1 MADIAKLYELQKIDV
16 TTQKVRRRLTQ
27 LKTLLVESDDLKR
40 ARTQAETLQAEQQQW
55 HSKQKGAE
63 LEAQSL
69 ASRIQESEQRLMS
82 GQVRNPKELES
93 LQSSIEALQR
103 QRSAIETDSVE
114 ALLKHEELNGQV
126 ATANDQLQ
134 RVQQAWSASQTEL
147 TEEENKL
154 KRGYLQLKKQRDTL
168 TESLDKA
175 LLQQYEYLRER
186 KAGIAV
192 TTVENE
198 SCSACHVRVPSGILS
213 TLRSQSD
220 RMVSCTSCGRILY
233 NR

>member
-1 MADIAKLYELQKIDV
+1 MADIAKLYELQKIDG
-16 TTQKVRRRLTQ
+16 TTQKVRRRLAQ

-40 ARTQAETLQAEQQQW
+40 ARTQTETLQAEQQEW
-55 HSKQKGAE
+55 HSKQKNAE
-63 LEAQSL
+63 LETQSL
-69 ASRIQESEQRLMS
+69 TDRIKEGEQRLMS

-103 QRSAIETDSVE
+103 QRGILENTSVE
-114 ALLKHEELNGQV
+114 ALLKNEELSGQV
-126 ATANDQLQ
+126 ATATVQLQ
-134 RVQQAWSASQTEL
+134 RVQQVWSASQSEL

-186 KAGIAV
+186 KAGVAV
-192 TTVENE
+192 ATIENE
-198 SCSACHVRVPSGILS
+198 NCSACHVRVPSGVLS

-220 RMVSCTSCGRILY
+220 KMVSCTSCGRILY

>member
-1 MADIAKLYELQKIDV
+1 MADIAKLYELQKIDG
-16 TTQKVRRRLTQ
+16 TTQKVRRRLAQ

-40 ARTQAETLQAEQQQW
+40 ARTQTETLQAEQQEW
-55 HSKQKGAE
+55 HSKQKNAE
-63 LEAQSL
+63 LETQSL
-69 ASRIQESEQRLMS
+69 TDRIKEGEQRLMS

-103 QRSAIETDSVE
+103 QRGIVENASVE
-114 ALLKHEELNGQV
+114 ALLKNEELSGQV
-126 ATANDQLQ
+126 ATATVQLQ
-134 RVQQAWSASQTEL
+134 RVQQVWSASQSEL

-175 LLQQYEYLRER
+175 LFQQYEYLRER
-186 KAGIAV
+186 KAGVAV
-192 TTVENE
+192 ATIENE
-198 SCSACHVRVPSGILS
+198 NCSACHVRVPSGVLS

-220 RMVSCTSCGRILY
+220 KLVSCTSCGRILY

>member
-1 MADIAKLYELQKIDV
+1 MADIAKLYELQKIDG
-16 TTQKVRRRLTQ
+16 TTQKVRRRLAQ

-40 ARTQAETLQAEQQQW
+40 ARTQTETLQTEQQEW
-55 HSKQKGAE
+55 HSKQKNAE
-63 LEAQSL
+63 LETQSL
-69 ASRIQESEQRLMS
+69 TDRIKEGEQRLMS

-103 QRSAIETDSVE
+103 QRGIVENASVE
-114 ALLKHEELNGQV
+114 ALLKNEELSGQV
-126 ATANDQLQ
+126 ATATVQLQ
-134 RVQQAWSASQTEL
+134 RVQQVWSASQSEL

-175 LLQQYEYLRER
+175 LFQQYEYLRER
-186 KAGIAV
+186 KAGVAV
-192 TTVENE
+192 ATIENE
-198 SCSACHVRVPSGILS
+198 NCSACHVRVPSGVLS

-220 RMVSCTSCGRILY
+220 KLVICTSCGRILY

>member
-1 MADIAKLYELQKIDV
+1 MADIAKLYELQKIDG
-16 TTQKVRRRLTQ
+16 TTQKVRRRLAQ

-40 ARTQAETLQAEQQQW
+40 ARTQTETLQAEQQEW
-55 HSKQKGAE
+55 HSKQKNAE
-63 LEAQSL
+63 LETQSL
-69 ASRIQESEQRLMS
+69 TDRIKEGEQRLMS

-103 QRSAIETDSVE
+103 QRGIVENASVE
-114 ALLKHEELNGQV
+114 ALLKNEELSGQV
-126 ATANDQLQ
+126 ATATVQLQ
-134 RVQQAWSASQTEL
+134 RVQQVWSASQSEL

-186 KAGIAV
+186 KAGVAV
-192 TTVENE
+192 ATIENE
-198 SCSACHVRVPSGILS
+198 NCSACHVRVPSGVLS

-220 RMVSCTSCGRILY
+220 KLVSCTSCGRILY

>member
-40 ARTQAETLQAEQQQW
+40 ARTQAETLQAEQQDW
-55 HSKQKGAE
+55 HGKQKNAE
-63 LEAQSL
+63 LETQSL
-69 ASRIQESEQRLMS
+69 ADRIKESEQRLMS

-103 QRSAIETDSVE
+103 QRSIVETASVE
-114 ALLKHEELNGQV
+114 ALLKNEELNGQV
-126 ATANDQLQ
+126 ATANAQLQ
-134 RVQQAWSASQTEL
+134 QVQQAWSASQSEL

-168 TESLDKA
+168 SESLDKA

-186 KAGIAV
+186 KAGVAIA
-192 TTVENE
+192 TVENE
-198 SCSACHVRVPSGILS
+198 ICSACHVRVPTGVLS
-213 TLRSQSD
+213 TLRGQRD
-220 RMVSCTSCGRILY
+220 KLVSCTSCGRILY
-233 NR
+233 GR

>member
-1 MADIAKLYELQKIDV
+1 MADIAKLYELQKIDG
-16 TTQKVRRRLTQ
+16 TTQKVRRRLAQ

-40 ARTQAETLQAEQQQW
+40 ARTQTETLQAEQQEW
-55 HSKQKGAE
+55 HSKQKNAE
-63 LEAQSL
+63 LETQSL
-69 ASRIQESEQRLMS
+69 TDRIKEGEQRLMS

-103 QRSAIETDSVE
+103 QRGIVENTSVE
-114 ALLKHEELNGQV
+114 ALLKNEELSGQV
-126 ATANDQLQ
+126 ATATVQLQ
-134 RVQQAWSASQTEL
+134 RVQQVWSASQSEL

-154 KRGYLQLKKQRDTL
+154 KRGYLQLKKQRDAL

-186 KAGIAV
+186 KAGVAV
-192 TTVENE
+192 ATIENE
-198 SCSACHVRVPSGILS
+198 NCSACHVRVPSGVLS

-220 RMVSCTSCGRILY
+220 KMVSCTSCGRILY

>member
-40 ARTQAETLQAEQQQW
+40 ARTQAEALQAEQQEW
-55 HSKQKGAE
+55 HSKQKSAE
-63 LEAQSL
+63 LETQSL
-69 ASRIQESEQRLMS
+69 ADRIKESEQRLMS

-103 QRSAIETDSVE
+103 QRSAIETASVE
-114 ALLKHEELNGQV
+114 ALMKHEELTSQV
-126 ATANDQLQ
+126 VTVNAQLQ
-134 RVQQAWSASQTEL
+134 RVQQAWSASQSEL

-186 KAGIAV
+186 KAGVAV
-192 TTVENE
+192 ATVENE
-198 SCSACHVRVPSGILS
+198 NCSACHVRVPSGVLS

-220 RMVSCTSCGRILY
+220 KMVSCTSCGRILY

>member
-1 MADIAKLYELQKIDV
+1 MANIAKLYELQKMDG

-27 LKTLLVESDDLKR
+27 LKTLLVESAELQR
-40 ARTQAETLQAEQQQW
+40 ARMQADALQQEQQQW
-55 HSKQKGAE
+55 HNKQKDAE

-69 ASRIQESEQRLMS
+69 GSRIKESEQRLMS

-103 QRSAIETDSVE
+103 QRGLIETASVE
-114 ALLKHEELNGQV
+114 ALMKNEELSGQV
-126 ATANDQLQ
+126 TTANDQLQ
-134 RVQQAWSASQTEL
+134 RVQQAWSSSQAEL

-154 KRGYLQLKKQRDTL
+154 KRGYLQLKKQRETL
-168 TESLDKA
+168 AESLDKA

-186 KAGIAV
+186 KAGVAV
-192 TTVENE
+192 ATVENE
-198 SCSACHVRVPSGILS
+198 NCSACHVRVPTGILS
-213 TLRSQSD
+213 TVRSQPD
-220 RMVSCTSCGRILY
+220 KMVNCPSCGRILY

>member
-1 MADIAKLYELQKIDV
+1 
-16 TTQKVRRRLTQ
+16 
-27 LKTLLVESDDLKR
+27 
-40 ARTQAETLQAEQQQW
+40 
-55 HSKQKGAE
+55 
-63 LEAQSL
+63 
-69 ASRIQESEQRLMS
+69 MS

-103 QRSAIETDSVE
+103 QRGIVENASVE
-114 ALLKHEELNGQV
+114 ALLKNEELSGQV
-126 ATANDQLQ
+126 ATATVQLQ
-134 RVQQAWSASQTEL
+134 RVQQVWSASQSEL

-175 LLQQYEYLRER
+175 LFQQYEYLRER
-186 KAGIAV
+186 KAGVAV
-192 TTVENE
+192 ATIENE
-198 SCSACHVRVPSGILS
+198 NCSACHVRVPSGVLS

-220 RMVSCTSCGRILY
+220 KLVSCTSCGRILY

>member
-1 MADIAKLYELQKIDV
+1 MADIAKLYELQKIDI
-16 TTQKVRRRLTQ
+16 TTQKVRRRLAQ
-27 LKTLLVESDDLKR
+27 LKTLLVESDELKR
-40 ARTQAETLQAEQQQW
+40 VRTQAEALQAEQQEW
-55 HSKQKGAE
+55 HSTQKSAE

-69 ASRIQESEQRLMS
+69 AGRIKESEQRLMS

-103 QRSAIETDSVE
+103 HRSAIETASVE
-114 ALLKHEELNGQV
+114 ALMKHEELSSQV
-126 ATANDQLQ
+126 VTVNAQLQ
-134 RVQQAWSASQTEL
+134 RVQQAWSASQSEL

-168 TESLDKA
+168 TESLDKV

-186 KAGIAV
+186 KAGVAV
-192 TTVENE
+192 ATVENE
-198 SCSACHVRVPSGILS
+198 NCSACHVRVPSGVLS

-220 RMVSCTSCGRILY
+220 KMVSCTSCGRILY

>member
-1 MADIAKLYELQKIDV
+1 MADIAKLYELQKIDG
-16 TTQKVRRRLTQ
+16 TTQKVRRRLAQ

-40 ARTQAETLQAEQQQW
+40 ARTQTETLQAEQQEW
-55 HSKQKGAE
+55 HSKQKNAE
-63 LEAQSL
+63 LETQSL
-69 ASRIQESEQRLMS
+69 TDRIKEGEQRLMS

-103 QRSAIETDSVE
+103 QRGIVENTSVE
-114 ALLKHEELNGQV
+114 ALLKNEELSGQV
-126 ATANDQLQ
+126 DTATVQLQ
-134 RVQQAWSASQTEL
+134 RVQQVWSASQSEL

-186 KAGIAV
+186 KAGVAV
-192 TTVENE
+192 ATIENE
-198 SCSACHVRVPSGILS
+198 NCSACHVRVPSGVLS

-220 RMVSCTSCGRILY
+220 KMVSCTSCGRILY

>member
-40 ARTQAETLQAEQQQW
+40 ARAQAEALQEEQQQW
-55 HSKQKGAE
+55 HSKQKSAE

-69 ASRIQESEQRLMS
+69 VGRIKESEQRLMS

-103 QRSAIETDSVE
+103 QRSIVETASVE
-114 ALLKHEELNGQV
+114 ALMKHEELISQV
-126 ATANDQLQ
+126 ASANDELQ
-134 RVQQAWSASQTEL
+134 RVTQAWSNGQAEL

-154 KRGYLQLKKQRDTL
+154 KRGYLQLKKQRETL
-168 TESLDKA
+168 VENLDKA
-175 LLQQYEYLRER
+175 MLQQYEYLRER

-192 TTVENE
+192 ATVENE
-198 SCSACHVRVPSGILS
+198 ICSACHVRVPTGVLS
-213 TLRSQSD
+213 TMRSQRD
-220 RMVSCTSCGRILY
+220 KMVSCTSCGRILY
-233 NR
+233 GR

>member
-1 MADIAKLYELQKIDV
+1 MADIAKLYELQKIDG
-16 TTQKVRRRLTQ
+16 TTQKVRRRLAQ

-40 ARTQAETLQAEQQQW
+40 ARTETETLQAEQQEW
-55 HSKQKGAE
+55 HSKQKNAE
-63 LEAQSL
+63 LETQSL
-69 ASRIQESEQRLMS
+69 TDRIKEGEQRLMS

-103 QRSAIETDSVE
+103 QRGIVENASVE
-114 ALLKHEELNGQV
+114 ALLKNEELSGQV
-126 ATANDQLQ
+126 ATATVQLQ
-134 RVQQAWSASQTEL
+134 RVQQVWSASQSEL

-175 LLQQYEYLRER
+175 LFQQYEYLRER
-186 KAGIAV
+186 KAGVAV
-192 TTVENE
+192 ATIENE
-198 SCSACHVRVPSGILS
+198 NCSACHVRVPSGVLS

-220 RMVSCTSCGRILY
+220 KLVSCTSCGRILY

>member
-1 MADIAKLYELQKIDV
+1 LYELQKIDG
-16 TTQKVRRRLTQ
+16 TTQKVRRRLAQ

-40 ARTQAETLQAEQQQW
+40 ARTQTETLQAEQQEW
-55 HSKQKGAE
+55 HSKQKNAE
-63 LEAQSL
+63 LETQSL
-69 ASRIQESEQRLMS
+69 TDRIKEGEQRLMS

-103 QRSAIETDSVE
+103 QRGIIENASVE
-114 ALLKHEELNGQV
+114 ALLKNEELSGQV
-126 ATANDQLQ
+126 ATATVQLQ
-134 RVQQAWSASQTEL
+134 RVQQVWSASQSEL

-186 KAGIAV
+186 KAGVAV
-192 TTVENE
+192 ATIENE
-198 SCSACHVRVPSGILS
+198 NCSACHVRVPSGVLS

-220 RMVSCTSCGRILY
+220 KLVSCTSCGRILY

>member
-1 MADIAKLYELQKIDV
+1 MADIAKLYELQKIDG
-16 TTQKVRRRLTQ
+16 TTQKVRRRWAQ

-40 ARTQAETLQAEQQQW
+40 ARTQTETLQAEQQEW
-55 HSKQKGAE
+55 HSKQKNAE
-63 LEAQSL
+63 LETQSL
-69 ASRIQESEQRLMS
+69 TDRIKEGEQRLMS

-103 QRSAIETDSVE
+103 QRGIVENASVE
-114 ALLKHEELNGQV
+114 ALLKNEELSGQV
-126 ATANDQLQ
+126 ATATVQLQ
-134 RVQQAWSASQTEL
+134 RVQQVWSASQSEL

-175 LLQQYEYLRER
+175 LFQQYEYLRER
-186 KAGIAV
+186 KAGVAV
-192 TTVENE
+192 ATIENE
-198 SCSACHVRVPSGILS
+198 NCSACHVRVPSGVLS

-220 RMVSCTSCGRILY
+220 KLVSCTSCGRILY

>member
-16 TTQKVRRRLTQ
+16 TAQKVRRRLTQ

-40 ARTQAETLQAEQQQW
+40 ARTQAETLQQEQQQW
-55 HSKQKGAE
+55 HGKQKSAE

-69 ASRIQESEQRLMS
+69 AERIKEGEQRLMS

-103 QRSAIETDSVE
+103 QRSAVETASVE
-114 ALLKHEELNGQV
+114 ALMKHEELHGQV

-134 RVQQAWSASQTEL
+134 RIQGAWSASQTEL

-154 KRGYLQLKKQRDTL
+154 KRGYLHLKKQRDSL

-175 LLQQYEYLRER
+175 LLQQYDYLRER
-186 KAGIAV
+186 KAGVAV
-192 TTVENE
+192 ATVENDN
-198 SCSACHVRVPSGILS
+198 CSACHVRIPSGVMS

-220 RMVSCTSCGRILY
+220 KLVSCTSCGRILY
-233 NR
+233 RP

>member
-1 MADIAKLYELQKIDV
+1 MADIAKLYELQKIDG
-16 TTQKVRRRLTQ
+16 TTQKVRRRLAQ

-40 ARTQAETLQAEQQQW
+40 ARTQTETLQAEQQEW
-55 HSKQKGAE
+55 HSKQKNAE
-63 LEAQSL
+63 LETQSL
-69 ASRIQESEQRLMS
+69 TDRIKEGEQRLMS

-103 QRSAIETDSVE
+103 QRGIVENTSVE
-114 ALLKHEELNGQV
+114 ALLKNEELSGQV
-126 ATANDQLQ
+126 ATATVQLQ
-134 RVQQAWSASQTEL
+134 RVQQVWSASQSEL

-186 KAGIAV
+186 KAGVAV
-192 TTVENE
+192 ATIENE
-198 SCSACHVRVPSGILS
+198 NCSACHVRVPSGVLS

-220 RMVSCTSCGRILY
+220 KMVSCTSCGRILY

>member
-1 MADIAKLYELQKIDV
+1 MADIAKLYELQKIDG
-16 TTQKVRRRLTQ
+16 TTQKVRRRLAQ

-40 ARTQAETLQAEQQQW
+40 ARTQTETLQAEQQEW
-55 HSKQKGAE
+55 HSKQKNAE
-63 LEAQSL
+63 LETQSL
-69 ASRIQESEQRLMS
+69 TDRIKEGEQRLMS

-103 QRSAIETDSVE
+103 QRGIIENASVE
-114 ALLKHEELNGQV
+114 ALLKNEELSGQV
-126 ATANDQLQ
+126 ATATVQLQ
-134 RVQQAWSASQTEL
+134 RVQQVWSASQSEL

-186 KAGIAV
+186 KAGVAV
-192 TTVENE
+192 ATIENE
-198 SCSACHVRVPSGILS
+198 NCSACHVRVPSGVLS

-220 RMVSCTSCGRILY
+220 KLVSCTSCGRILY